1 MCQPRLVSVISS
13 NELRRFFN
21 EWKFLDQNYENF
33 RLDDLRQ
40 VCRMRK
46 MGIIGFWWEKV
57 TKTAAILQVRT
68 PGMIQAAVWL
78 LGFRPRLGAWKVI

>member
-1 MCQPRLVSVISS
+1 
-13 NELRRFFN
+13 
-21 EWKFLDQNYENF
+21 
-33 RLDDLRQ
+33 
-40 VCRMRK
+40 